1 VVGEKE
7 KLFIYSTRE
16 GDWMGKNKI
25 KIQQFQKR
33 KRLEEQKDVEIKK
46 VNCSL
51 ISKKR
56 KFGKN
61 VSRSLRKYEMIDF

>member
-1 VVGEKE
+1 MVGEKE

-51 ISKKR
+51 FQR
-56 KFGKN
+56 KGN
-61 VSRSLRKYEMIDF
+61 LARM

>member
-1 VVGEKE
+1 
-7 KLFIYSTRE
+7 
-16 GDWMGKNKI
+16 MGKNKI

-51 ISKKR
+51 FQR
-56 KFGKN
+56 KGN
-61 VSRSLRKYEMIDF
+61 LARM